1 MSNSTV
7 PKNAFVDFK
16 RVKSSV
22 TLLQVLERYDLMGT
36 LKRTADRL
44 SGPCPLHG
52 GSNPTQFR
60 VSVSRNCFNCFGACG
75 RGGNVIDFVSLR
87 EGVSIRDAAL
97 LLQKW
102 FMPETA
108 SVRVAESAPLPTSSP
123 LPPPQGHPPQPAKAA
138 EDEVG
143 DEGNAG
149 ENPPLSF
156 ELKSLKQDHPYAGE
170 RGLTE
175 ATVKSYGV
183 GYCSRGCLRGHLA
196 IPIRNS
202 EGELVA
208 YIGRWPGEPPA
219 GHAKYKL
226 PKGFRKSL
234 ELFNLDRARHADS
247 SQPLLVVEGVFDC
260 LHLVQLGYP
269 RTVALLGSTL
279 SARQEVLLRE
289 AAGSRGTIL
298 LILDADPAGRKGAAD
313 AAGRLCRFCTVR
325 IVDIGGHRP
334 QPEQLNAEEAA
345 TLLSA

>member
-1 MSNSTV
+1 MSTSTV
-7 PKNAFVDFK
+7 PQNVFVDFK
-16 RVKSSV
+16 HVKSSV
-22 TLLQVLERYDLMGT
+22 TLLQVLERYDLIGT

-87 EGVSIRDAAL
+87 EGIPIRDAAL

-102 FMPETA
+102 FMPATA
-108 SVRVAESAPLPTSSP
+108 SVRLAESPPLSSSSA
-123 LPPPQGHPPQPAKAA
+123 LPPSPSHPPQPTKAA
-138 EDEVG
+138 EDEIKDDG
-143 DEGNAG
+143 DAG

-156 ELKSLKQDHPYAGE
+156 ELKSLKQDHPYTGE

-196 IPIRNS
+196 IPIRNRQ
-202 EGELVA
+202 GELVA

-219 GHAKYKL
+219 GHSKYKL

-234 ELFNLDRARHADS
+234 ELFNLDRALHADS

-260 LHLVQLGYP
+260 LNLVQLGYP
-269 RTVALLGSTL
+269 RTVALLGSSL
-279 SARQEVLLRE
+279 SERQEALLRE
-289 AAGSRGTIL
+289 AAGPRGAIL
-298 LILDADPAGRKGAAD
+298 LLLDADAAGRKGAAD

-325 IVDIGGHRP
+325 IIDIGESHP

-345 TLLSA
+345 ALLSA